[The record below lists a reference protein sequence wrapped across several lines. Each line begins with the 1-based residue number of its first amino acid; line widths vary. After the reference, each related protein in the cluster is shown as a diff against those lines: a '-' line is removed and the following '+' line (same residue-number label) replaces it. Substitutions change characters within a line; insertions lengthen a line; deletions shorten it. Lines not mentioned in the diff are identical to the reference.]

1 MRKNKILALIEETT
15 SRKNLVER
23 LDSEG
28 YDVAVVHAPSE
39 ATRKIKDCAI
49 GLVIADISSP
59 KLDTLSF
66 LTFFKDKNPVGKII
80 ILSRKAD
87 FSSALQAMRLYAS
100 DYHVDPVSSDALAV
114 SVDRAFFDSEKA
126 IARMR
131 AHAAEENLRLK
142 DELEKANLDTIMALA
157 NALEARDEYTRGHS
171 ARVAEMAVRV
181 GERLRLPDEDIKK
194 LHYGGILHD
203 IGKIGVDRGILNK
216 TAPLTRD
223 EFGSIYEHT
232 AIGEKIVSS
241 VDSLRHINPLIKHHH
256 EPYHHLRTMLD
267 PKSREFL
274 LVSIIKVV
282 DAFDAMVSD
291 RPYRKAMPTEMA
303 VAELMNYSGTE
314 FHPRVVEEVAMV
326 VRGDKVRGLRG
337 SDMAA
342 FWGRNPL
349 APRYM

>member
-1 MRKNKILALIEETT
+1 MRKKRVLALVEETPQ
-15 SRKNLVER
+15 RKKLVER
-23 LDSEG
+23 LKSEG
-28 YDVAVVHAPSE
+28 YDVAAVHTPRE
-39 ATRKIKDCAI
+39 AAVRIKECAI
-49 GLVIADISSP
+49 GLVIADISAP
-59 KLDTLSF
+59 MLDSLSF
-66 LTFFKDKNPVGKII
+66 LSFFKDKNPVGKII
-80 ILSRKAD
+80 ILSRIPD
-87 FSSALQAMRLYAS
+87 FSSALQSMRLYAS
-100 DYHVDPVSSDALAV
+100 DFLVDPVSPEALSG

-142 DELEKANLDTIMALA
+142 EELEKANLDTIMALA

-171 ARVAEMAVRV
+171 ARVAETAVRV

-223 EFGSIYEHT
+223 EFGSIHEHT

-241 VDSLRHINPLIKHHH
+241 VESLRHVKPLIKHHH
-256 EPYHHLRTMLD
+256 EPYRHLSTMID

-291 RPYRKAMPTEMA
+291 RPYRKAMPVEMA

-326 VRGDKVRGLRG
+326 VRGDKVRDLRS
-337 SDMAA
+337 SDVRA

-349 APRYM
+349 APGYM